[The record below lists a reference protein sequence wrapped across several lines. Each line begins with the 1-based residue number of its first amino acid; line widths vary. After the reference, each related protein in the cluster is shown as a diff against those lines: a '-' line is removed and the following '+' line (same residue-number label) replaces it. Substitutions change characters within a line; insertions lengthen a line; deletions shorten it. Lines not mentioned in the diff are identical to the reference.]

1 MKNNKYT
8 IAYYCSFGKYD
19 TATYISHALEDM
31 GHTVIKMNTSSLELP
46 ECDFRLFAKLNNDWL
61 IMNSKEPT
69 VCWQFDLQRNFSG
82 RSFDLPYFK
91 ADIVV
96 TTDGGDPYHT
106 VRQGIH
112 KPHKIMY
119 SDEKIHDAIFVGDP
133 YSNYRK
139 DLIKRLRLKLVTN
152 TRGLALN
159 RLLAQTKIVVG
170 DSAPADN
177 YWSNRLYEITGRG
190 GFLIHPVTIGMPD
203 YIPQYRRRR
212 EQAVIDHFLKN
223 EEERELLR
231 QVQFMNCPTYHDR
244 VKEFLEIIDNEI

>member
-1 MKNNKYT
+1 MTKKYT
-8 IAYYCSFGKYD
+8 IAYYGRFNQYD
-19 TATYISHALEDM
+19 TQFYISHALEEM
-31 GHTVIKMNTSSLELP
+31 GHTVIKLSVNSRELP
-46 ECDFRLFAKLNNDWL
+46 DCDFRLFAKLETDWL
-61 IMNSKEPT
+61 IKKSVEPT
-69 VCWQFDLQRNFSG
+69 VCWQFDLHRNFGG

-91 ADIVV
+91 AGVVV

-119 SDEKIHDAIFVGDP
+119 SGEKIYDTIFVGEP
-133 YSNYRK
+133 YSQYRVG
-139 DLIKRLRLKLVTN
+139 LIKRLRLKLVNN
-152 TRGLALN
+152 TRGIALN
-159 RLLAQTKIVVG
+159 QLLAQTKIVVG

-203 YIPQYRRRR
+203 YIPQYHRGK
-212 EQAVIDHFLKN
+212 EKGVVQHFLKN

-231 QVQFMNCPTYHDR
+231 QIQFMNCPTYHDR
-244 VKEFLEIIDNEI
+244 VKEFLEIVESEL